1 MRLAHAN
8 RTKTS
13 EKSAHQQQQHDK
25 KKRKRNYER
34 RRYLWTVGGGG
45 SPFTKQPPEVQ
56 FKQRW
61 KFKDTKATKER
72 SQGKKIIKRPR
83 KTGEKGAFLFF
94 KFFSSSNFRLRSWQ
108 RRARSLE
115 GRLKGCST
123 LCHLPPP
130 LPPPPQPPPPSR
142 KQNSALYRLSKR
154 EKKEATRTLLFFRC
168 LDNFLLKK
176 NVKFLERIII
186 PVYIT
191 FLRALM
197 CVFSSRVNYVCISIQ
212 ITLNGNK
219 EDRS

>member
-34 RRYLWTVGGGG
+34 RRYLWTVVPSNHRKSSLNRGGNLKTLKQRKQEAKEKNNKAPKKGGG
-45 SPFTKQPPEVQ
+45 
-56 FKQRW
+56 
-61 KFKDTKATKER
+61 
-72 SQGKKIIKRPR
+72 
-83 KTGEKGAFLFF
+83 KGRFLVFQIFFFF
-94 KFFSSSNFRLRSWQ
+94 KFPAQKLVEESKVAGRPPERLFNPLPS
-108 RRARSLE
+108 
-115 GRLKGCST
+115 
-123 LCHLPPP
+123 PPP

-154 EKKEATRTLLFFRC
+154 EKKEATRALLFFRC

-176 NVKFLERIII
+176 DVKFLERIII